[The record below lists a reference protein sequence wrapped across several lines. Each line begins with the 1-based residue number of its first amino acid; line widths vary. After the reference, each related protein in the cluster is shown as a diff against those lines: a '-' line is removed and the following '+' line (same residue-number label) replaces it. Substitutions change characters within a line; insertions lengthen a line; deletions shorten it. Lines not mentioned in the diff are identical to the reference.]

1 MAVGASLQA
10 GVLKGEVKDVL
21 LLDVTPLSLGIET
34 KGGVMTKLIER
45 NTTIPT
51 KRSEVFTTADDNQPA
66 VQIQVFQGEREMAAY
81 NKRLGMFELTGLPP
95 APRGVPQI
103 EVTFDIDANGIVHVS
118 AKDLGTGKEQ
128 SMTITGGSALSKED
142 IERMMKDAEA
152 HAEEDKQ
159 RRDEAEIRNNG
170 DSLVYQTEK
179 FLNENREKLSSGESA
194 EKLAEAESATAD
206 LKKLLEGA
214 DYPGIKA
221 ATEKLAGI
229 SQALGAALYAANAAG
244 ASSGNQSGT
253 SDDGIQDAEVVEE

>member
-1 MAVGASLQA
+1 M
-10 GVLKGEVKDVL
+10 
-21 LLDVTPLSLGIET
+21 
-34 KGGVMTKLIER
+34 
-45 NTTIPT
+45 
-51 KRSEVFTTADDNQPA
+51 
-66 VQIQVFQGEREMAAY
+66 
-81 NKRLGMFELTGLPP
+81 
-95 APRGVPQI
+95 
-103 EVTFDIDANGIVHVS
+103 
-118 AKDLGTGKEQ
+118 
-128 SMTITGGSALSKED
+128 
-142 IERMMKDAEA
+142 
-152 HAEEDKQ
+152 
-159 RRDEAEIRNNG
+159 